1 MIKLYHLNRSR
12 SLRIMWLL
20 EEIGVEY
27 ELCAYQR
34 NSETFL
40 APETLKDIHPLG
52 KAPMLEIDGQLITE
66 SAAIVE
72 ILCQRFAP
80 QMIPAATDVATS
92 LEHLQLMHFAE
103 GSAMTPLLLGIYT
116 SILGEAAAP
125 LQPRIQSETKNHF
138 DYMESLIRPSG
149 HFVLDEL
156 SAVDVMMLFPAQSA
170 IHRLGLAETY
180 PKLAAYVA
188 AIEAR
193 PAFQRALARDNG

>member
-1 MIKLYHLNRSR
+1 MIKLYHLNQSR

-20 EEIGVEY
+20 EEIGVAY

-40 APETLKDIHPLG
+40 APEALKEIHPLG

-72 ILCQRFAP
+72 VLCQRYAP
-80 QMIPAATDVATS
+80 QMLPAKENSAEAMA
-92 LEHLQLMHFAE
+92 HLQLMHFAE

-116 SILGEAAAP
+116 SRLGEAAAP
-125 LQPRIQSETKNHF
+125 LQPRIRSETKNHF
-138 DYMESLIRPSG
+138 DYMEAQLRPSG
-149 HFVLDEL
+149 HFVLDDL
-156 SAVDVMMLFPAQSA
+156 SAVDVMMLFPAQA
-170 IHRLGLAETY
+170 AVHRLGLSEAY
-180 PKLAAYVA
+180 PKLTAYVA

>member
-20 EEIGVEY
+20 EELALDY
-27 ELCAYQR
+27 ELCAYER

-40 APETLKDIHPLG
+40 APETLKEIHPLG
-52 KAPMLEIDGQLITE
+52 KAPMLEIDGHLITE

-72 ILCQRFAP
+72 VLCQRYAP
-80 QMIPAATDVATS
+80 HMIPDVTDTAAS
-92 LEHLQLMHFAE
+92 LAHLQLMHFAE

-125 LQPRIQSETKNHF
+125 LQPRIQSETKSHF

-149 HFVLDEL
+149 HFVLDAL
-156 SAVDVMMLFPAQSA
+156 SAVDVMMLFPAQA
-170 IHRLGLAETY
+170 AVHRLGLAETY